1 MANVCW
7 FDHERVLQRYTVS
20 SFQFR
25 IFLNKNNVFQ
35 MFSCHRQ
42 TVSVIFIFSPIYT
55 TLEGDQFEIPK
66 GKEKLICDF
75 VGQV

>member
-1 MANVCW
+1 
-7 FDHERVLQRYTVS
+7 
-20 SFQFR
+20 
-25 IFLNKNNVFQ
+25 